1 VYLIIASDATCP
13 IADPLAECRSD
24 CAPWTVGAAR
34 SHSGN
39 HLGTAELWMTVS
51 TKRPLRQHRTPTAS
65 PLAVSFQTPELDLQV
80 AIGQLSSQE
89 TEQRTEQPGLFQ

>member
-1 VYLIIASDATCP
+1 MTCQ
-13 IADPLAECRSD
+13 LR
-24 CAPWTVGAAR
+24 
-34 SHSGN
+34 N

-51 TKRPLRQHRTPTAS
+51 TNAPLRPPRSPTTS

-80 AIGQLSSQE
+80 AIGQLFSQE